1 MSPAATRNF
10 IFGGIALAIL
20 FSIFGYQKLKEQP
33 SGGCLSTV
41 DDSIVVIIDQTGPLS
56 LNTKNT
62 ISAEL
67 ERAVQQA
74 KSATTLA
81 VYNVESSPFDLQ
93 PIFKGCIP
101 EKRTA
106 LTDLYKNGDKV
117 EKTWRAFLEN
127 LKNVTSSAPSV
138 AVKSPIYQTIGN
150 VVRDKSI
157 VRDPKVSTLIVFS
170 DFVEY
175 SDLANLYSCNLT
187 KVDLCSSAISGS
199 ITTDPSDRPLNGM
212 LVKRY
217 YIPRGGDSRTKMDC
231 LQSISNMVFNR
242 LGMGANQTLAITP
255 SSPPDV
261 APPSTIPTTRCQ

>member
-10 IFGGIALAIL
+10 IFGGIAMAIL

-33 SGGCLSTV
+33 SDGCLSTV

-62 ISAEL
+62 IAAEL

-81 VYNVESSPFDLQ
+81 IYNVESSPFNLQ
-93 PIFKGCIP
+93 PIFKRCIP

-106 LTDLYKNGDKV
+106 LTDLYKNGEKV
-117 EKTWRAFLEN
+117 EKAWKAYIKN
-127 LKNVTSSAPSV
+127 LQEVTASTPAV

-150 VVRDKSI
+150 VVRDKS
-157 VRDPKVSTLIVFS
+157 VVKDPKLSTLIVFS

-175 SDLANLYSCNLT
+175 SELANLYSCNLT
-187 KVDLCSSAISGS
+187 NVNLCSAGISGS

-212 LVKRY
+212 IVKRY
-217 YIPRGGDSRTKMDC
+217 YIPRGGDSRPKAEC
-231 LQSISNMVFNR
+231 LKGISNMVFNR
-242 LGMGANQTLAITP
+242 LGMGGNQTLEITP

-261 APPSTIPTTRCQ
+261 APPSTIPNTRCQ

>member
-1 MSPAATRNF
+1 M
-10 IFGGIALAIL
+10 AIL
-20 FSIFGYQKLKEQP
+20 FSVFGYQKLKEQP
-33 SGGCLSTV
+33 SSGCLSTV
-41 DDSIVVIIDQTGPLS
+41 VDSIVVIIDQTGPLS

-81 VYNVESSPFDLQ
+81 IYNVESSPFNLQ

-117 EKTWRAFLEN
+117 EKDWKLFFEN
-127 LKNVTSSAPSV
+127 LKNATASTPAI

-157 VRDPKVSTLIVFS
+157 VKDPKLSTLIVFS
-170 DFVEY
+170 DFV
-175 SDLANLYSCNLT
+175 LH
-187 KVDLCSSAISGS
+187 
-199 ITTDPSDRPLNGM
+199 
-212 LVKRY
+212 
-217 YIPRGGDSRTKMDC
+217 
-231 LQSISNMVFNR
+231 
-242 LGMGANQTLAITP
+242 
-255 SSPPDV
+255 
-261 APPSTIPTTRCQ
+261 

>member
-1 MSPAATRNF
+1 M
-10 IFGGIALAIL
+10 AIL
-20 FSIFGYQKLKEQP
+20 FSVFGYQKLKEQP

-41 DDSIVVIIDQTGPLS
+41 DDSLVVIIDQTGPLS
-56 LNTKNT
+56 VNTKNT

-81 VYNVESSPFDLQ
+81 VYSVESSPFDLQ

-117 EKTWRAFLEN
+117 EKAWKAFLGN
-127 LKNVTSSAPSV
+127 LKNATSSMPAV

-157 VRDPKVSTLIVFS
+157 VKDPKLSTLIVFS

-187 KVDLCSSAISGS
+187 NVNLCSSTISGA
-199 ITTDPSDRPLNGM
+199 ITTEPNDRPLNGM
-212 LVKRY
+212 IVKRH
-217 YIPRGGDSRTKMDC
+217 YIPRGGDSRSKVEC
-231 LQSISNMVFNR
+231 LESISNMVFIR
-242 LGMGANQTLAITP
+242 LGMGANQTLEITP

-261 APPSTIPTTRCQ
+261 APPSTISTTRCK